1 MAGGQFK
8 LNKTAFTESNQD
20 LVDVSQD
27 EILNTYVNDP
37 MIPRHLSRQGSS
49 ARGSVIRGKRASSG
63 ATHYRLV
70 SQAEEE
76 TLIDKK

>member
-27 EILNTYVNDP
+27 EILSSYVNELL
-37 MIPRHLSRQGSS
+37 PRNKNRLGSS
-49 ARGSVIRGKRASSG
+49 ARSSVLRNKRSSSGQRASG
-63 ATHYRLV
+63 EMMAGV
-70 SQAEEE
+70 GGEEP
-76 TLIDKK
+76 LLWK

>member
-27 EILNTYVNDP
+27 EILNTYVND
-37 MIPRHLSRQGSS
+37 MIPRHMSR
-49 ARGSVIRGKRASSG
+49 
-63 ATHYRLV
+63 
-70 SQAEEE
+70 
-76 TLIDKK
+76 